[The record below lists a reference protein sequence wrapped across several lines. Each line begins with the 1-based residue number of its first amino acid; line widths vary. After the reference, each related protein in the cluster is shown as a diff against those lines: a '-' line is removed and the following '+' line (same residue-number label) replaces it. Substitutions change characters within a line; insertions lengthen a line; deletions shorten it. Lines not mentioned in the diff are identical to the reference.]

1 MRKDERPVWLQRLIT
16 SYSIDWIVHIE
27 QEGYNAYKEG
37 ETDLNEAFKSR
48 GLDVDCD
55 ADMAFVL
62 GWRKAQRQAAAN
74 TLGVRMFSS
83 TEPLKFPRKL
93 FTASISDKDA
103 RAEFI
108 AILIDINSGADVSEE
123 PSVLSILLEDLMLL
137 VERVSNKEFNLAK
150 QKAKQLISRI
160 ESLTQQ
166 LSAYN

>member
-1 MRKDERPVWLQRLIT
+1 MVAKTDRT
-16 SYSIDWIVHIE
+16 YSIDWIAHIE

-93 FTASISDKDA
+93 FTNTISDKNA
-103 RAEFI
+103 RSEFT
-108 AILIDINSGADVSEE
+108 AILKDINCGADTGEE
-123 PSVLSILLEDLMLL
+123 PSVLSILLEDLMSLI
-137 VERVSNKEFNLAK
+137 ERISNKEFNLAERE
-150 QKAKQLISRI
+150 AKQLISRI

-166 LSAYN
+166 LSVYN